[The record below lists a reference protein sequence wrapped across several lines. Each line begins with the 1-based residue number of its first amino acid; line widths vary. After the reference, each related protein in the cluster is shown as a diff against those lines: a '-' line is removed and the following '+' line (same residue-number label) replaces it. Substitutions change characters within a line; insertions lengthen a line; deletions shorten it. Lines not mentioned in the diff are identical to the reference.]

1 MLRSMLNIRETSQKR
16 ERDKEKEKRGK
27 KGWEEREEGR

>member
-1 MLRSMLNIRETSQKR
+1 MLCSMLNIRETSQKR